1 MPLDMVLRKAWAAAV
16 AETRVDY
23 MEGDQIGL
31 FTRTW
36 KKHFESATRE
46 TRDVDAVIA
55 AFDESIAYAKEI
67 VGDFHGLQEAMEWAA
82 VTQHY
87 LDKGYS
93 MEESIRRSSADR
105 DGASGKYS
113 ENCIYKLMYQIAERW
128 DKGREFW
135 DNAHHPFKKFDSP
148 NFRK

>member
-1 MPLDMVLRKAWAAAV
+1 MALREAWTAASR
-16 AETRVDY
+16 TRVDY
-23 MEGDQIGL
+23 VDGDQIDL

-36 KKHFESATRE
+36 RKHLESSTKNS
-46 TRDVDAVIA
+46 RDVDAVIA
-55 AFDESIAYAKEI
+55 AFDEAVTYARET

-93 MEESIRRSSADR
+93 MEESIRLSGAER
-105 DGASGKYS
+105 DQANGQYS
-113 ENCIYKLMYQIAERW
+113 ENFVYKMMYQIAERW

-135 DNAHHPFKKFDSP
+135 DNVHHPFKEFDSP